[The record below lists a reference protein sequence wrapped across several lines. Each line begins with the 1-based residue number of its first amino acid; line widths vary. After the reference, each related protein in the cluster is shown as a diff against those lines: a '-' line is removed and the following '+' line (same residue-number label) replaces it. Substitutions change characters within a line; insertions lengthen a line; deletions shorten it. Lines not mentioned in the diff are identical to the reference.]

1 MVAGPLYEREYF
13 LIGGQRAAPVGEG
26 KLDVICPSTEA
37 PAGRVPL
44 ATAADIDAAV
54 AAARRAFDEGPWPR
68 LPLEERA
75 RVLLAAHDALVPLVA
90 EISELTTAEMGV
102 PITVATNGLTPRA
115 IGTIP
120 VFVELARTVALEEER
135 PGRLADA
142 LVLREPVGVVA
153 AIAPWNAPVLN
164 TIAKLAPALLMG
176 CTVVYKPAPETPL
189 DAYYFVEAL
198 HDAGIPAGVVNLV
211 PGGREVG
218 EHLVGHPGVDK
229 VSFTG
234 STAAGRRVGAICG
247 EQFKRMTLELGGKS
261 AAIVLDDADLAQAEL
276 PLQLAAF
283 GNSGQICV
291 SYSRVLAPRS
301 RYDEVV
307 DLLARRAE
315 GLVVGDP
322 FAPETTM
329 GPLVAERQRARVEGY
344 ITSGI
349 EEGARVV
356 TGGGRPPGLDTGW
369 FVEPTVFADV
379 SGKMRIA
386 REEIFGPVV
395 AVLPYDTEEDAVRVA
410 NDSDYG
416 LHGAV
421 FTASAERG
429 VAVARKIRTGT
440 FTVNGYL
447 VNFDAPFGGV
457 KCSGVGREFSL
468 EGILSCTELKTVNFP
483 HPARS

>member
-1 MVAGPLYEREYF
+1 
-13 LIGGQRAAPVGEG
+13 
-26 KLDVICPSTEA
+26 
-37 PAGRVPL
+37 
-44 ATAADIDAAV
+44 
-54 AAARRAFDEGPWPR
+54 
-68 LPLEERA
+68 
-75 RVLLAAHDALVPLVA
+75 
-90 EISELTTAEMGV
+90 
-102 PITVATNGLTPRA
+102 
-115 IGTIP
+115 
-120 VFVELARTVALEEER
+120 
-135 PGRLADA
+135 
-142 LVLREPVGVVA
+142 
-153 AIAPWNAPVLN
+153 
-164 TIAKLAPALLMG
+164 
-176 CTVVYKPAPETPL
+176 
-189 DAYYFVEAL
+189 
-198 HDAGIPAGVVNLV
+198 
-211 PGGREVG
+211 
-218 EHLVGHPGVDK
+218 
-229 VSFTG
+229 
-234 STAAGRRVGAICG
+234 
-247 EQFKRMTLELGGKS
+247 
-261 AAIVLDDADLAQAEL
+261 
-276 PLQLAAF
+276 
-283 GNSGQICV
+283 
-291 SYSRVLAPRS
+291 
-301 RYDEVV
+301 
-307 DLLARRAE
+307 
-315 GLVVGDP
+315 VVGDP
-322 FAPETTM
+322 LAPETTM